1 MTTDTARPF
10 RCQIMPRFT
19 DLDTWRHVNNTRVY
33 HIHQEAR
40 MQAHLHR
47 FGADAWFADEVQ
59 LRPRRCLT
67 DYRQISWYGQPL
79 DAEVELLSC
88 DDQQFR
94 VRSRLYQQGELVGTQ
109 EALMG
114 AYADGHWIDLPADIR
129 ARLQAGDAEPQAV
142 EALPDNSYLQLVE
155 HAHNFPV
162 RQQLTPRYGDM
173 DADSLRSEAGLARY
187 MEQARFG
194 GIRQLDMQGLGI
206 LIARADI
213 SFRNYRPGWHAVEL
227 ASGIS
232 RIGNSSF
239 VFTGCALDKDEVQAA
254 ANSVMVVINPQ
265 SNRPAPIP
273 AALREQLENWL
284 IS

>member
-1 MTTDTARPF
+1 MTESTARPF
-10 RCQIMPRFT
+10 RCQIMPRYT
-19 DLDTWRHVNNTRVY
+19 DLDTWRHVNNTRAY

-40 MQAHLHR
+40 MQAHMHR
-47 FGADAWFADEVQ
+47 FGPDAWFADGLC
-59 LRPRRCLT
+59 LRPQRCLT

-79 DAEVELLSC
+79 EAEVTLLGC
-88 DDQQFR
+88 DRQQFHL
-94 VRSRLYQQGELVGTQ
+94 RSQLYQNGELVGIQ
-109 EALMG
+109 DAFIG
-114 AYADGHWIDLPADIR
+114 AYDQGRWVDLPAAIHQQ
-129 ARLQAGDAEPQAV
+129 LQSECSAPVSRDQ
-142 EALPDNSYLQLVE
+142 LPDNDYKSLASQ
-155 HAHNFPV
+155 AHNFPV
-162 RQQLTPRYGDM
+162 RQQLTPRYADL

-213 SFRNYRPGWHAVEL
+213 SYCNFRPGWHAVEL

-232 RIGNSSF
+232 RIGNTSF

-265 SNRPAPIP
+265 TNRPAPIP
-273 AALREQLENWL
+273 ASLREQLQAWS
-284 IS
+284 I